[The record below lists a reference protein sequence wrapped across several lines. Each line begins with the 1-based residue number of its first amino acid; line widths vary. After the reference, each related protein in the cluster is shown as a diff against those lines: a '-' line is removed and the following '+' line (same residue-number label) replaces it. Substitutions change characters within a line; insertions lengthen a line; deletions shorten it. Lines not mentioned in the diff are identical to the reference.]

1 MKIVGGIWTNWS
13 GSVSCRPRAIVAP
26 KDEVELAAAIR
37 KAEGNVRVPGAG
49 HSFTPLNATDGT
61 LIDLKAFRGLQGF
74 DPDRGVA
81 TISAATPLWEI
92 GPLLHQAGYGLRNMS
107 DIDRQT
113 LGGAVATGTHGSGIT
128 LGSLSAEVAGFRM
141 VLANGELIDCSAGE
155 NEEIFAGGRVAM
167 GMLGVMTEISMK
179 VRPAYKLIAKKFTHT
194 IDDLFDQLAGL
205 AAANRHFEFFWFP
218 YSDIAVCRSLNE
230 TEANAR
236 APRSAEKLHARG
248 DRTGLADYALAATS
262 EALPYAPSLMR
273 PSHRLMS
280 ALMAGGEHVRWS
292 HEIFPTPRTIRF
304 NEMEYAVPYEKG
316 PQVLREIVK
325 TIRERQIKTG
335 FPLGYRTVAADD
347 IWLSPFNR
355 RESATISVYQYHRV
369 DTAELFEACEAVFRR
384 HEGRPHWGKQHTSS
398 ASELAGLYPQ
408 FEAFRRL
415 RRKLDPG
422 GKFLND
428 HLRAMFG

>member
-194 IDDLFDQLAGL
+194 IDDLFDQLDGL

-218 YSDIAVCRSLNE
+218 YSDIAVCR
-230 TEANAR
+230 
-236 APRSAEKLHARG
+236 
-248 DRTGLADYALAATS
+248 
-262 EALPYAPSLMR
+262 
-273 PSHRLMS
+273 
-280 ALMAGGEHVRWS
+280 
-292 HEIFPTPRTIRF
+292 
-304 NEMEYAVPYEKG
+304 
-316 PQVLREIVK
+316 
-325 TIRERQIKTG
+325 
-335 FPLGYRTVAADD
+335 
-347 IWLSPFNR
+347 
-355 RESATISVYQYHRV
+355 
-369 DTAELFEACEAVFRR
+369 
-384 HEGRPHWGKQHTSS
+384 
-398 ASELAGLYPQ
+398 
-408 FEAFRRL
+408 
-415 RRKLDPG
+415 
-422 GKFLND
+422 
-428 HLRAMFG
+428 